1 MIRWKGV
8 GKVDGLTL
16 ERSRRRA
23 GSLGRIQQ
31 SGRDSGRQ
39 EAADDEDGR
48 WRLIDGGVAGRRRRE
63 VWSR

>member
-1 MIRWKGV
+1 MERSRKSA
-8 GKVDGLTL
+8 DGLTSL
-16 ERSRRRA
+16 SGAGGEAR

-48 WRLIDGGVAGRRRRE
+48 WRLIDGGGWKEERRR
-63 VWSR
+63 